1 LDIEKMQR
9 YRVSCY
15 DPNDERL
22 ADLTIEAPDKAV
34 AEMMVLAQLHG
45 TSTPLA
51 DRIDK
56 LVVRPEEETA
66 ETELAFGDGV
76 KSTAGETI
84 GPNEPSYERPAWGD
98 DIKIYDPEK
107 LAGLASSC
115 GAQVRR
121 AAIIAGT
128 VSLSVG
134 LAWIGWNS
142 LHFGGD
148 VPSSASV
155 DQKPASSAPSVGSDH
170 PMSTQSAS
178 VGEAPQQPIQSVSR
192 EGRIDSP
199 VSGSSDRHDSTQSTV
214 QPIGRSKTTEV
225 VQQKNPSASSAVR
238 NKPKI
243 HPTPF
248 PETKPTTIDG
258 WVIREVANGRAVLQ
272 GPNGVWKVARGDTV
286 PGLGTVDS
294 IVLWGNRWIV
304 ATSRGLITTP

>member
-1 LDIEKMQR
+1 MRR

-34 AEMMVLAQLHG
+34 AEMMVLAQLHAS
-45 TSTPLA
+45 TSLA

-56 LVVRPEEETA
+56 LVVRPEEEKA
-66 ETELAFGDGV
+66 ETELAFGGGV
-76 KSTAGETI
+76 KSRAGETI
-84 GPNEPSYERPAWGD
+84 APNEPSCERPAWGD

-107 LAGLASSC
+107 LAGLASSS

-128 VSLSVG
+128 LSLSVG

-142 LHFGGD
+142 LHSGGD

-178 VGEAPQQPIQSVSR
+178 VGETPQQPIQSVLR

-199 VSGSSDRHDSTQSTV
+199 VSGLSDRHDSTQSTV
-214 QPIGRSKTTEV
+214 QPMGRSKATEV
-225 VQQKNPSASSAVR
+225 VQQKNPSALSTVR
-238 NKPKI
+238 NKPKT

-272 GPNGVWKVARGDTV
+272 GPDGVWKVARGDSV
-286 PGLGTVDS
+286 PGLGTIDS